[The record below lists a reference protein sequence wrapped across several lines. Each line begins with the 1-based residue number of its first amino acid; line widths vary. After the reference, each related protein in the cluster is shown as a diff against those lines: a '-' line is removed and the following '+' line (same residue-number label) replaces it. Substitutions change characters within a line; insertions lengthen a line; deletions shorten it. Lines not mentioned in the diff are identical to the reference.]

1 MQSEQGPSPQA
12 ATLSLPARIAVAV
25 TVGVVAVGALLHL
38 GMVFLH
44 VAPSNT
50 LSKEHASAVS
60 DYVYPEFEQNWKLFA
75 PDPLQQNVHVQAR
88 AEVRKP
94 DGSTET
100 TGWVDLTAMDVADMR
115 HNPLPS
121 HSQQNE
127 LRRAWGYYS
136 DNHSDQNQT
145 TPISANDLSGTYLNT
160 ILAKR
165 LGTRLNGGTV
175 VRVQGRAA
183 TTTVA
188 RPSWSGESVDTT
200 TQYREL
206 PWWTV
211 PTAPAGQEN
220 AS

>member
-1 MQSEQGPSPQA
+1 MQSEQRPSRQVA
-12 ATLSLPARIAVAV
+12 ALSLPARISVAV
-25 TVGVVAVGALLHL
+25 TVGVVAVGALFHL

-50 LSKEHASAVS
+50 LSKQHASAVS

-75 PDPLQQNVHVQAR
+75 PDPLQQNIHVQAR

-94 DGSTET
+94 DGGTET
-100 TGWVDLTAMDVADMR
+100 TGWVDMTAMDVADMR
-115 HNPLPS
+115 HNLLPS

-127 LRRAWGYYS
+127 LRRAWGYYT
-136 DNHSDQNQT
+136 DTHNDQNQPT
-145 TPISANDLSGTYLNT
+145 SGNGSDLSSTYLSN
-160 ILAKR
+160 ILAER
-165 LGTRLNGGTV
+165 LGPRLNGGAV
-175 VRVQGRAA
+175 VRIQARAA

-206 PWWTV
+206 PWWIV
-211 PTAPAGQEN
+211 PTAPTGQEN

>member
-1 MQSEQGPSPQA
+1 M
-12 ATLSLPARIAVAV
+12 SLPARTAVAV
-25 TVGVVAVGALLHL
+25 TVGVVAVGALFHL

-50 LSKEHASAVS
+50 LSKQHASAVS
-60 DYVYPEFEQNWKLFA
+60 HYVYPEFEQNWKLFA

-136 DNHSDQNQT
+136 DTHADQNQT
-145 TPISANDLSGTYLNT
+145 TSGDSNDLSGTYLNT

-165 LGTRLNGGTV
+165 LGHRLNGGTV

-183 TTTVA
+183 TTVVA

-211 PTAPAGQEN
+211 PTAPAGQEK

>member
-1 MQSEQGPSPQA
+1 MQSEQGEPPQVA
-12 ATLSLPARIAVAV
+12 GLSLPARIAVAV
-25 TVGVVAVGALLHL
+25 TVGVVAVGALFHL

-50 LSKEHASAVS
+50 LSKQHASAVG

-75 PDPLQQNVHVQAR
+75 PDPVQQNNHVQAR

-100 TGWVDLTAMDVADMR
+100 TGWVDMTAIDVADMR

-121 HSQQNE
+121 HTQQNE
-127 LRRAWGYYS
+127 LRRAWGYYT
-136 DNHSDQNQT
+136 DTHNDQNQPT
-145 TPISANDLSGTYLNT
+145 SGTGSDMSSALLEN

-165 LGTRLNGGTV
+165 LGHTLNGGTV
-175 VRVQGRAA
+175 VRIQARTAI
-183 TTTVA
+183 TMVA
-188 RPSWSGESVDTT
+188 RPTWSGESVDTT
-200 TQYREL
+200 TTFREL

-211 PTAPAGQEN
+211 TSAPAGQEK

>member
-1 MQSEQGPSPQA
+1 MQSVEGASPQV

-50 LSKEHASAVS
+50 LSKQHATAVS

-75 PDPLQQNVHVQAR
+75 PDPVQQNNHVQVR

-94 DGSTET
+94 DGTTDT
-100 TGWVDLTAMDVADMR
+100 TGWVDMTAMDVASMR

-121 HSQQNE
+121 HTEQNE
-127 LRRAWGYYS
+127 LRRAWSYYT
-136 DNHSDQNQT
+136 DTHDTQNQPT
-145 TPISANDLSGTYLNT
+145 AGTGSDLSSTYLER
-160 ILAKR
+160 ILAQR
-165 LGTRLNGGTV
+165 LGPTLNGGTV
-175 VRVQGRAA
+175 VRIQARAV
-183 TTTVA
+183 TTAVA
-188 RPSWSGESVDTT
+188 RPRWSGESVDTT
-200 TQYREL
+200 PQYRQL

-211 PTAPAGQEN
+211 TTAPAGQEN

>member
-1 MQSEQGPSPQA
+1 MESEQGPPPQVA
-12 ATLSLPARIAVAV
+12 ALSLPARIAVAV
-25 TVGVVAVGALLHL
+25 TVGVVAVGALFHL

-50 LSKEHASAVS
+50 LSKQHATAIS

-75 PDPLQQNVHVQAR
+75 PDPVQQNNHVQAR

-94 DGSTET
+94 DGSTQT
-100 TGWVDLTAMDVADMR
+100 TGWVDMTAIDVADMR

-121 HSQQNE
+121 HTEQNE
-127 LRRAWGYYS
+127 LRRAWGYYT
-136 DNHSDQNQT
+136 DTHNDQNQPT
-145 TPISANDLSGTYLNT
+145 AGSGSDLSGSYLQN
-160 ILAKR
+160 ILAGR
-165 LGTRLNGGTV
+165 LGHTLNGGTV
-175 VRVQGRAA
+175 VRIQARGA
-183 TTTVA
+183 TTAVA
-188 RPSWSGESVDTT
+188 RPTWSGESVDTT

-211 PTAPAGQEN
+211 TTAPAGQEK

>member
-1 MQSEQGPSPQA
+1 MQSEQGESPQLA
-12 ATLSLPARIAVAV
+12 GLSLPARITVAV
-25 TVGVVAVGALLHL
+25 TVGVVAVGALFHL

-50 LSKEHASAVS
+50 LSKQHATAVS
-60 DYVYPEFEQNWKLFA
+60 EYVYPEFEQNWKLFA
-75 PDPLQQNVHVQAR
+75 PDPLQQNIHVQAR

-94 DGSTET
+94 GGGTET
-100 TGWVDLTAMDVADMR
+100 TGWVDLTAMDVAEMR

-136 DNHSDQNQT
+136 DSHNDQNQST
-145 TPISANDLSGTYLNT
+145 SAGGSDMSSSYLQN
-160 ILAKR
+160 IVAGR
-165 LGTRLNGGTV
+165 LGPRLNGGTV
-175 VRVQGRAA
+175 VRIQARAA
-183 TTTVA
+183 TTSVA
-188 RPSWSGESVDTT
+188 RPTWSGESVDTT

-211 PTAPAGQEN
+211 TTASAGQEK
-220 AS
+220 SS